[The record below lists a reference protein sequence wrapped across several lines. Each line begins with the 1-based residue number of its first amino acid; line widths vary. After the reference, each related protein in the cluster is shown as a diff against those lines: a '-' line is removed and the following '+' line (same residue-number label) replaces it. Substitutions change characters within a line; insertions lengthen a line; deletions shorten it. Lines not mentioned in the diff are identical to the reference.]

1 MKYRLLPALLILL
14 GITLL
19 FLIIDSV
26 AGGMIIMRGFTT
38 LHLRIFAI
46 LQDLLVFTLPAII
59 TALIVSTTP
68 ARLLAIDRS
77 PATAPVLMALLAMIV
92 AVPAM
97 NFVIEWNESL
107 SLPTSLSSVE
117 NWMRSS
123 EDAAQQSVEILMG
136 GTSIS
141 DLILGI
147 LIIGIFAAL
156 AEELYFRGTI
166 MRMMLCSGINPHV
179 AIWSTA
185 FIFSAIHIQFFGFF
199 PRLLLGAFFG
209 YLTYWRN
216 SVWLSVITHAFN
228 NSIVVITSWLERRG
242 AIGNEID
249 TLGSQNFILILASI
263 ILTVGVIRAMK
274 KHLFPS
280 QNENI
285 TN

>member
-19 FLIIDSV
+19 FLIIDTV
-26 AGGMIIMRGFTT
+26 AGGMIVMRGFTT
-38 LHLRIFAI
+38 AHLRSFAV
-46 LQDLLVFTLPAII
+46 LQDLLVFILPAII

-77 PATAPVLMALLAMIV
+77 PSTAPILMALLAMVV

-107 SLPTSLSSVE
+107 SLPSAFSSIE
-117 NWMRSS
+117 AWMRSS

-136 GTSIS
+136 GTSVS

-147 LIIGIFAAL
+147 LIIGLFAAL

-179 AIWSTA
+179 AIWVTA
-185 FIFSAIHIQFFGFF
+185 FIFSAIHVQFFGFF

-209 YLTYWRN
+209 YLTFWRS

-242 AIGNEID
+242 TIGHEID
-249 TLGSQNFILILASI
+249 TLGSENYILILASV
-263 ILTVGVIRAMK
+263 ILTAGVIRAMK
-274 KHLFPS
+274 KHLFP
-280 QNENI
+280 
-285 TN
+285 TPK